1 MRRSRQNAESE
12 VAGHLRGLRRAIQA
26 LAEHHTSEPH
36 ELSGHQTVESRQ
48 SLLLSFE
55 RLEAC
60 VDEMQE
66 ILVTIMEATRD
77 D

>member
-1 MRRSRQNAESE
+1 MSQSRQKAESE
-12 VAGHLRGLRRAIQA
+12 VAGHLLGLRTAIQA
-26 LAEHHTSEPH
+26 LAEHHASEPH

-66 ILVTIMEATRD
+66 ILATIVEATTD

>member
-1 MRRSRQNAESE
+1 MNQSRRKPEKE
-12 VAGHLRGLRRAIQA
+12 VTGHLLGLRSAIQA
-26 LAEHHTSEPH
+26 FAEHHTSEPH

-55 RLEAC
+55 RLQAC

-66 ILVTIMEATRD
+66 ILATIAEATTD
-77 D
+77 N

>member
-1 MRRSRQNAESE
+1 MSRSRQNAETE
-12 VAGHLRGLRRAIQA
+12 VAGHLLGLRSAIQA
-26 LAEHHTSEPH
+26 LAEHHTAEPH

-60 VDEMQE
+60 VEEMQE
-66 ILVTIMEATRD
+66 ILATIVEATHD
-77 D
+77 G